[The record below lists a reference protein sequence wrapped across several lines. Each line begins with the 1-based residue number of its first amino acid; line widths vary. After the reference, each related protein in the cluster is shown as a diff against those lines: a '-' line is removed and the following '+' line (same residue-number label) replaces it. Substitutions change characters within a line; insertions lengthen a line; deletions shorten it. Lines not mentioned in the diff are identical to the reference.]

1 MVKNK
6 SRKPIVFLAVLLIII
21 VAVALIGYK
30 MLFNSVDPE
39 EKVAIDQEMD
49 KITQDILE
57 GIQGGIKPIESS
69 PEGNEAADEASSDST
84 GENTQPG
91 TDLEGEEHIQ
101 KNEAIAQTLAAYENG
116 FLKLQQEGNAIVDRL
131 VEGIKSDYKSLLDS
145 GAGKLELA
153 KLASSYTNR
162 AKALESG
169 IDSSVNILTSKM
181 KEDLMRAGMSE
192 GEAQEYISRLK
203 EEYKKQKE
211 ERRKLILDKA
221 KEYL

>member
-1 MVKNK
+1 M
-6 SRKPIVFLAVLLIII
+6 
-21 VAVALIGYK
+21 
-30 MLFNSVDPE
+30 
-39 EKVAIDQEMD
+39 AIDQEMD

-57 GIQGGIKPIESS
+57 VFRAGKPIESS

-101 KNEAIAQTLAAYENG
+101 NEAIAQTLAAYENG

>member
-21 VAVALIGYK
+21 AAVALIGYK

-39 EKVAIDQEMD
+39 EKVAIGQEMD

-57 GIQGGIKPIESS
+57 GIQGGINPVESS
-69 PEGNEAADEASSDST
+69 PTGNEAAGEASSDSS
-84 GENTQPG
+84 GENTQLD
-91 TDLEGEEHIQ
+91 TDSEGEEHTP
-101 KNEAIAQTLAAYENG
+101 KNEAVAQTLAAYENG